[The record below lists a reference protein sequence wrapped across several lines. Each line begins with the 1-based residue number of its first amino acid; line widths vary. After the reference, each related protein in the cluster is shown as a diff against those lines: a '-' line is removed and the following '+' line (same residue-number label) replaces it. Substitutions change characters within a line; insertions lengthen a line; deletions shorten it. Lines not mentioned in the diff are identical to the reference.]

1 MKKITIGT
9 LALCFALGLAAND
22 DIETTRIK
30 NDNSFDE
37 VLGYWNANEGMMQ
50 KRPGGEIKKAPNGRS
65 GSCMQITNTDK
76 SFSALYSR
84 ALIPADKN
92 TDTFKLSVWVRGK
105 GAFQIGFY
113 AYAKDGKYVSSYM
126 EPATVIDSGEWVK
139 KDYTIPA
146 SKLNG
151 DVGNVRIAIEVNPGA
166 ADLYFDDFSGVKETA
181 LPKK

>member
-1 MKKITIGT
+1 
-9 LALCFALGLAAND
+9 
-22 DIETTRIK
+22 
-30 NDNSFDE
+30 
-37 VLGYWNANEGMMQ
+37 MMQ

-105 GAFQIGFY
+105 GAFRIGFY

-146 SKLNG
+146 SKLDG

>member
-76 SFSALYSR
+76 SFSALYSC
-84 ALIPADKN
+84 ADPG
-92 TDTFKLSVWVRGK
+92 R
-105 GAFQIGFY
+105 Q
-113 AYAKDGKYVSSYM
+113 KYGHVQAVHM
-126 EPATVIDSGEWVK
+126 GQGERRFP
-139 KDYTIPA
+139 D
-146 SKLNG
+146 
-151 DVGNVRIAIEVNPGA
+151 RI
-166 ADLYFDDFSGVKETA
+166 LYLCER
-181 LPKK
+181 

>member
-105 GAFQIGFY
+105 GAFRIGFY
-113 AYAKDGKYVSSYM
+113 TYAKDRKYVSSYM

-139 KDYTIPA
+139 KDYTCLLYT
-146 SKLNG
+146 S
-151 DVGNVRIAIEVNPGA
+151 DA
-166 ADLYFDDFSGVKETA
+166 ADE
-181 LPKK
+181 